1 VYAFLGTDSTRA
13 GHMVKSQM
21 KWVEPLPSV
30 LPSSKCWQYSMTH
43 SWFPTDIE
51 GLIVSFYRTNYALSQ
66 DPDEGME
73 IVDDAVSFVKN
84 TMSSLKSDSSGLFT
98 VCSPLSY
105 LVSLSEHVFLDF
117 CIKQDLSSKCHAH
130 VSTAWISCHEECS
143 PPAERHTM
151 DFLHHWTL
159 ARRLPSDSRCN
170 RDWPRDREVRPIQSS
185 LS

>member
-1 VYAFLGTDSTRA
+1 
-13 GHMVKSQM
+13 M
-21 KWVEPLPSV
+21 
-30 LPSSKCWQYSMTH
+30 
-43 SWFPTDIE
+43 
-51 GLIVSFYRTNYALSQ
+51 SQ

-98 VCSPLSY
+98 VCSPLNY
-105 LVSLSEHVFLDF
+105 AVSLSEHVFLDF

-130 VSTAWISCHEECS
+130 MHSLDELKGALF
-143 PPAERHTM
+143 PAERHTM

-159 ARRLPSDSRCN
+159 ARRLPSNSRCN